1 MTWKLIETCIAA
13 IKTTFSNIENI
24 ERDEDWFV
32 DNGMGNIVLVVSR
45 VDSQE

>member
-24 ERDEDWFV
+24 ERDEDWFEG
-32 DNGMGNIVLVVSR
+32 DE
-45 VDSQE
+45 DSQE